1 MSLTLLPA
9 NVANRLLTLDTFNK
23 QGIIA
28 SGGAFFI
35 GWSFAKLCISTYNIS
50 REVRF
55 MKEVTMRKLF
65 SLLLSLLCALGLAW
79 QCAAASRQPVSQAY
93 IDKYFTSVAAAS
105 CLGVYLPENST
116 EFNYLRSYGWRI
128 MPQQLRSGRVE
139 TNFVIAHNYFPELKQ
154 RIFLV
159 TFRGTASKK
168 DWSINLRT
176 NRVNYGGNTL
186 AEMQALAKEP
196 LRKGEPA
203 VHSGFNTYVDTVLKS
218 SVLDDKGRLRG
229 VFKAVAERSDAVM
242 VLSGHSLGGAAATLL
257 GQRLL
262 DLGMPPERLCVVSF
276 GAPAIGNEAFALQYG
291 ARMRLLRITNTADP
305 VPGSLQTF
313 FGGYKQFGQHIK
325 YSLSPKLNSVQHD
338 MAMYF
343 DYSVSDFYQEYDR
356 QVELGRIITAP
367 DSKLTMGKPV
377 VALWIHESA
386 NLNKVATIMDLK
398 RFVTDEYKRMLPS
411 YVVMNKSLAKDA
423 YTHEN
428 IVDKSRYSG
437 ADYILVCGI
446 DGYRQPEADGW
457 YLTLDQVLF
466 DEQGRMLTMSS
477 LGRKVLPA
485 VGNIQAVGESLM
497 AARKE
502 LNAQLPF
509 VLEQF
514 EPKLV
519 Q

>member
-1 MSLTLLPA
+1 MD
-9 NVANRLLTLDTFNK
+9 R
-23 QGIIA
+23 
-28 SGGAFFI
+28 
-35 GWSFAKLCISTYNIS
+35 
-50 REVRF
+50 VRRW
-55 MKEVTMRKLF
+55 MM
-65 SLLLSLLCALGLAW
+65 LLSFVLAVLVVLPVR
-79 QCAAASRQPVSQAY
+79 AATRQPVSLEY
-93 IDKYFTSVAAAS
+93 VDKYFTSVAAAS

-116 EFNYLRSYGWRI
+116 EFNYLRAYGWRI
-128 MPQQLRSGRVE
+128 MPQKLRSGRVE
-139 TNFVIAHNYFPELKQ
+139 SNFAIAHNYFPELKK

-159 TFRGTASKK
+159 TFRGSANKK
-168 DWSINLRT
+168 DWSINLKT
-176 NRVNYGGNTL
+176 NRVNYGGSTL
-186 AEMQALAKEP
+186 AEMDALAKEP
-196 LRKGEPA
+196 LRKSEPA
-203 VHSGFNTYVDTVLKS
+203 VHSGFNTYVDTVLRT
-218 SVLDDKGRLRG
+218 SVLDDKGQLRG
-229 VFKAVAERSDAVM
+229 AFKAVAERSDALM

-262 DLGMPPERLCVVSF
+262 DLGMPAERLCVVTF
-276 GAPAIGNEAFALQYG
+276 GAPAIGNEAFAVQYG
-291 ARMRLLRITNTADP
+291 SRLRLLRITNTADP

-325 YSLSPKLNSVQHD
+325 YSLSPQISNMQHD

-356 QVELGRIITAP
+356 QVALGRIFPVPDRKITV
-367 DSKLTMGKPV
+367 GKPV
-377 VALWIHESA
+377 VALWIHESD
-386 NLNKVATIMDLK
+386 NLSKLASIMDLK

-411 YVVMNKSLAKDA
+411 YMVMSKSLDKEA

-428 IVDKSRYSG
+428 IVEKSRFAG

-485 VGNIQAVGESLM
+485 IGNVQAVGESLM

-502 LNAQLPF
+502 LHAQLPF
-509 VLEQF
+509 VLVQF
-514 EPKLV
+514 EPKLA
-519 Q
+519 QQ

>member
-1 MSLTLLPA
+1 MD
-9 NVANRLLTLDTFNK
+9 R
-23 QGIIA
+23 
-28 SGGAFFI
+28 
-35 GWSFAKLCISTYNIS
+35 
-50 REVRF
+50 VRRW
-55 MKEVTMRKLF
+55 MM
-65 SLLLSLLCALGLAW
+65 LLSFVLAVLVVLPVR
-79 QCAAASRQPVSQAY
+79 AATRQPVSLEY
-93 IDKYFTSVAAAS
+93 VDKYFTSVAAAS

-116 EFNYLRSYGWRI
+116 EFNYLRAYGWRI
-128 MPQQLRSGRVE
+128 MPQKLRSGRVE
-139 TNFVIAHNYFPELKQ
+139 SNFAIAHNYFPELKK

-159 TFRGTASKK
+159 TFRGSANKK
-168 DWSINLRT
+168 DWSINLKT
-176 NRVNYGGNTL
+176 NRVNYGGSTL
-186 AEMQALAKEP
+186 AEMDALAKKP
-196 LRKGEPA
+196 LRKSEPA
-203 VHSGFNTYVDTVLKS
+203 VHSGFNTYVDTVLRT
-218 SVLDDKGRLRG
+218 SVLDDKGQLRG
-229 VFKAVAERSDAVM
+229 AFKAVAERADALM

-262 DLGMPPERLCVVSF
+262 DLGMPAERLCVVTF
-276 GAPAIGNEAFALQYG
+276 GAPAIGNEAFAVQYG
-291 ARMRLLRITNTADP
+291 SRLRLLRITNTADP

-325 YSLSPKLNSVQHD
+325 YSLSPQISNMQHD

-356 QVELGRIITAP
+356 QVALGRIFPVPDRKITI
-367 DSKLTMGKPV
+367 GKPV
-377 VALWIHESA
+377 VALWIHESD
-386 NLNKVATIMDLK
+386 NLSKLASIMDLK

-411 YVVMNKSLAKDA
+411 YMVMSKSLDKEA

-428 IVDKSRYSG
+428 IVEKSRFAG

-485 VGNIQAVGESLM
+485 IGNVQAVGESLM

-502 LNAQLPF
+502 LHAQLPF

-514 EPKLV
+514 EPKLA
-519 Q
+519 QQ

>member
-1 MSLTLLPA
+1 MD
-9 NVANRLLTLDTFNK
+9 R
-23 QGIIA
+23 
-28 SGGAFFI
+28 
-35 GWSFAKLCISTYNIS
+35 
-50 REVRF
+50 VRRW
-55 MKEVTMRKLF
+55 MM
-65 SLLLSLLCALGLAW
+65 LLSFVLAVLVVLPVR
-79 QCAAASRQPVSQAY
+79 AATRQPVSLEY
-93 IDKYFTSVAAAS
+93 VDKYFTSVAAAS

-116 EFNYLRSYGWRI
+116 EFNYLRAYGWRI
-128 MPQQLRSGRVE
+128 MPQKLRSGRVE
-139 TNFVIAHNYFPELKQ
+139 SNFAIAHNYFPELKK

-159 TFRGTASKK
+159 TFRGSANKK
-168 DWSINLRT
+168 DWSINLKT
-176 NRVNYGGNTL
+176 NRVNYGGSTL
-186 AEMQALAKEP
+186 AEMDALAKEP
-196 LRKGEPA
+196 LRKSEPA
-203 VHSGFNTYVDTVLKS
+203 VHSGFNTYVDTVLRT
-218 SVLDDKGRLRG
+218 SVLDDKGQLRG
-229 VFKAVAERSDAVM
+229 AFKAVAERSDALM

-262 DLGMPPERLCVVSF
+262 DLGMPAERLCVVTF
-276 GAPAIGNEAFALQYG
+276 GAPAIGNEAFAVQYG
-291 ARMRLLRITNTADP
+291 SRLRLLRITNTADP

-325 YSLSPKLNSVQHD
+325 YSLSPQISNMQHD

-356 QVELGRIITAP
+356 QVALGRIFPVPDRKITI
-367 DSKLTMGKPV
+367 GKPV
-377 VALWIHESA
+377 VALWIHESD
-386 NLNKVATIMDLK
+386 NLSKLASIMDLK

-411 YVVMNKSLAKDA
+411 YMVMSKSLDKEA

-428 IVDKSRYSG
+428 IVEKSRFAG

-485 VGNIQAVGESLM
+485 IGNVQAVGESLM

-502 LNAQLPF
+502 LHAQLPF

-514 EPKLV
+514 EPKLA
-519 Q
+519 QQ

>member
-1 MSLTLLPA
+1 MD
-9 NVANRLLTLDTFNK
+9 R
-23 QGIIA
+23 
-28 SGGAFFI
+28 
-35 GWSFAKLCISTYNIS
+35 
-50 REVRF
+50 VRRW
-55 MKEVTMRKLF
+55 MM
-65 SLLLSLLCALGLAW
+65 LLSFVLAVLVVLPVR
-79 QCAAASRQPVSQAY
+79 AATRQPVSLEY
-93 IDKYFTSVAAAS
+93 VDKYFTSVAAAS

-116 EFNYLRSYGWRI
+116 EFNYLRAYGWRI
-128 MPQQLRSGRVE
+128 MPQKLRSGRVE
-139 TNFVIAHNYFPELKQ
+139 SNFAIAHNYFPELKK

-159 TFRGTASKK
+159 TFRGSANKK
-168 DWSINLRT
+168 DWSINLKT
-176 NRVNYGGNTL
+176 NRVNYGGSTL
-186 AEMQALAKEP
+186 AEMDALAKEP
-196 LRKGEPA
+196 LRKSEPA
-203 VHSGFNTYVDTVLKS
+203 VHSGFNTYVDTVMRT
-218 SVLDDKGRLRG
+218 SVLDDKGQLRG
-229 VFKAVAERSDAVM
+229 AFKAVAERADALM

-262 DLGMPPERLCVVSF
+262 DLGMPAERLCVVTF
-276 GAPAIGNEAFALQYG
+276 GAPAIGNEAFAVQYG
-291 ARMRLLRITNTADP
+291 SRLRLLRITNTADP

-325 YSLSPKLNSVQHD
+325 YSLSPQISNMQHD

-356 QVELGRIITAP
+356 QVALGRIFPVPDRKITV
-367 DSKLTMGKPV
+367 GKPV
-377 VALWIHESA
+377 VALWIHESD
-386 NLNKVATIMDLK
+386 NLSKLASIMDLK

-411 YVVMNKSLAKDA
+411 YMVMSKSLDKEA

-428 IVDKSRYSG
+428 IVEKSRFAG

-485 VGNIQAVGESLM
+485 IGNVQAVGESLM

-502 LNAQLPF
+502 LHNQLPF
-509 VLEQF
+509 VVTQF
-514 EPKLV
+514 EPKLA
-519 Q
+519 QQ

>member
-1 MSLTLLPA
+1 M
-9 NVANRLLTLDTFNK
+9 NR
-23 QGIIA
+23 
-28 SGGAFFI
+28 
-35 GWSFAKLCISTYNIS
+35 
-50 REVRF
+50 VRRW
-55 MKEVTMRKLF
+55 MM
-65 SLLLSLLCALGLAW
+65 LLSFVLAVLVVLPVR
-79 QCAAASRQPVSQAY
+79 AATRQPVSLEY
-93 IDKYFTSVAAAS
+93 VDKYFTSVAAAS

-116 EFNYLRSYGWRI
+116 EFNYLRAYGWRI
-128 MPQQLRSGRVE
+128 MPQKLRSGRVE
-139 TNFVIAHNYFPELKQ
+139 SNFAIAHNYFPELKK

-159 TFRGTASKK
+159 TFRGSANKK
-168 DWSINLRT
+168 DWSINLKT
-176 NRVNYGGNTL
+176 NRVNYGGSTL
-186 AEMQALAKEP
+186 AEMDALAKEP
-196 LRKGEPA
+196 LRKSEPA
-203 VHSGFNTYVDTVLKS
+203 VHSGFNTYVDTVLRT
-218 SVLDDKGRLRG
+218 SVLDDKGQLRG
-229 VFKAVAERSDAVM
+229 AFKAVAERSDALM

-262 DLGMPPERLCVVSF
+262 DLGMPAERLCVVTF
-276 GAPAIGNEAFALQYG
+276 GAPAIGNEAFAVQYG
-291 ARMRLLRITNTADP
+291 SRLRLLRITNTADP

-325 YSLSPKLNSVQHD
+325 YSLSPQISNMQHD

-356 QVELGRIITAP
+356 QVALGRIFPVPDRKITI
-367 DSKLTMGKPV
+367 GKPV
-377 VALWIHESA
+377 VALWIHESD
-386 NLNKVATIMDLK
+386 NLSKLASIMDLK

-411 YVVMNKSLAKDA
+411 YMVMSKSLDKEA

-428 IVDKSRYSG
+428 IVEKSRFAG

-485 VGNIQAVGESLM
+485 IGNVQAVGESLM

-502 LNAQLPF
+502 LHAQLPF
-509 VLEQF
+509 VLVQF
-514 EPKLV
+514 EPKLA
-519 Q
+519 QQ

>member
-1 MSLTLLPA
+1 MD
-9 NVANRLLTLDTFNK
+9 R
-23 QGIIA
+23 
-28 SGGAFFI
+28 
-35 GWSFAKLCISTYNIS
+35 
-50 REVRF
+50 VRRW
-55 MKEVTMRKLF
+55 MM
-65 SLLLSLLCALGLAW
+65 LLSFVLAVLVVLPVR
-79 QCAAASRQPVSQAY
+79 AATRQPVSPEY
-93 IDKYFTSVAAAS
+93 VDKYFTSVAAAS

-116 EFNYLRSYGWRI
+116 EFNYLRAYGWRI
-128 MPQQLRSGRVE
+128 MPQKLRSGRVE
-139 TNFVIAHNYFPELKQ
+139 SNFAIAHNYFPELKK

-159 TFRGTASKK
+159 TFRGSANKK
-168 DWSINLRT
+168 DWSINLKT
-176 NRVNYGGNTL
+176 NRVNYGGSTL
-186 AEMQALAKEP
+186 AEMDALAKEP
-196 LRKGEPA
+196 LRKSEPA
-203 VHSGFNTYVDTVLKS
+203 VHSGFNTYVDTVLRT
-218 SVLDDKGRLRG
+218 SVLDDKGQLRG
-229 VFKAVAERSDAVM
+229 AFKAVAERADALM

-262 DLGMPPERLCVVSF
+262 DLGMPAERLCVVTF
-276 GAPAIGNEAFALQYG
+276 GAPAIGNEAFAVQYG
-291 ARMRLLRITNTADP
+291 SRLRLLRITNTADP

-325 YSLSPKLNSVQHD
+325 YSLSPQISNMQHD

-356 QVELGRIITAP
+356 QVALGRIFPVPDRKITI
-367 DSKLTMGKPV
+367 GKPV
-377 VALWIHESA
+377 VALWIHESD
-386 NLNKVATIMDLK
+386 NLSKLASIMDLK

-411 YVVMNKSLAKDA
+411 YMVMSKSLDKEA

-428 IVDKSRYSG
+428 IVEKSRFAG

-485 VGNIQAVGESLM
+485 IGNVQAVGESLM

-502 LNAQLPF
+502 LHAQLPF
-509 VLEQF
+509 VLVQF
-514 EPKLV
+514 EPKLA
-519 Q
+519 QQ

>member
-1 MSLTLLPA
+1 MD
-9 NVANRLLTLDTFNK
+9 R
-23 QGIIA
+23 
-28 SGGAFFI
+28 
-35 GWSFAKLCISTYNIS
+35 
-50 REVRF
+50 VRRW
-55 MKEVTMRKLF
+55 MM
-65 SLLLSLLCALGLAW
+65 LLSFVLAVLVVLPVR
-79 QCAAASRQPVSQAY
+79 AATRQPVSLEY
-93 IDKYFTSVAAAS
+93 VDKYFTSVAAAS

-116 EFNYLRSYGWRI
+116 EFNYLRAYGWRI
-128 MPQQLRSGRVE
+128 MPQKLRSGRVE
-139 TNFVIAHNYFPELKQ
+139 SNFAIAHNYFPELKK

-159 TFRGTASKK
+159 TFRGSANKK
-168 DWSINLRT
+168 DWSINLKT
-176 NRVNYGGNTL
+176 NRVNYGGSTL
-186 AEMQALAKEP
+186 AEMDALAKEP
-196 LRKGEPA
+196 LRKSEPA
-203 VHSGFNTYVDTVLKS
+203 GHSGFNTYVDTVLRT
-218 SVLDDKGRLRG
+218 SVLDDKGQLRG
-229 VFKAVAERSDAVM
+229 AFKAVAERADALM

-262 DLGMPPERLCVVSF
+262 DLGMPAERLCVVTF
-276 GAPAIGNEAFALQYG
+276 GAPAIGNEAFAVQYG
-291 ARMRLLRITNTADP
+291 SRLRLLRITNTADP

-325 YSLSPKLNSVQHD
+325 YSLSPQISNMQHD

-356 QVELGRIITAP
+356 QVALGRIFPVPDRKITI
-367 DSKLTMGKPV
+367 GKPV
-377 VALWIHESA
+377 VALWIHESD
-386 NLNKVATIMDLK
+386 NLSKLASIMDLK

-411 YVVMNKSLAKDA
+411 YMVMSKSLDKEA

-428 IVDKSRYSG
+428 IVEKSRFAG

-485 VGNIQAVGESLM
+485 IGNVQAVGESLM

-502 LNAQLPF
+502 LHAQLPF

-514 EPKLV
+514 EPKLA
-519 Q
+519 QQ

>member
-1 MSLTLLPA
+1 MD
-9 NVANRLLTLDTFNK
+9 RLRRL
-23 QGIIA
+23 I
-28 SGGAFFI
+28 
-35 GWSFAKLCISTYNIS
+35 
-50 REVRF
+50 
-55 MKEVTMRKLF
+55 M
-65 SLLLSLLCALGLAW
+65 LLSFVLVVLVMLPVR
-79 QCAAASRQPVSQAY
+79 AATRQPVSMEY
-93 IDKYFTSVAAAS
+93 VDKYFTSVAAAS

-116 EFNYLRSYGWRI
+116 EFNYLRAYGWRI
-128 MPQQLRSGRVE
+128 MPQKLRSGRVE
-139 TNFVIAHNYFPELKQ
+139 SNFAIAHNYFPELQK

-159 TFRGTASKK
+159 TFRGSANKK
-168 DWSINLRT
+168 DWSINLKT
-176 NRVNYGGNTL
+176 HRVNYGGSTL
-186 AEMQALAKEP
+186 AEMDALAKEP
-196 LRKGEPA
+196 LRKSEPA
-203 VHSGFNTYVDTVLKS
+203 VHSGFNTYVDTVLRT
-218 SVLDDKGRLRG
+218 SVLDDKGHLRG
-229 VFKAVAERSDAVM
+229 VFKAVAERPDALM

-262 DLGMPPERLCVVSF
+262 DLGLPAERLCVVTF
-276 GAPAIGNEAFALQYG
+276 GAPAIGNEAFANTYG
-291 ARMRLLRITNTADP
+291 SRLRLLRITNTADP

-325 YSLSPKLNSVQHD
+325 YSLSPQISNMQHD

-356 QVELGRIITAP
+356 QVALGRIFPVP
-367 DSKLTMGKPV
+367 DRKMTIGKPL
-377 VALWIHESA
+377 VALWIHESD
-386 NLNKVATIMDLK
+386 NLSKVASVMDLK

-411 YVVMNKSLAKDA
+411 YMVMSKSLGKEA

-428 IVDKSRYSG
+428 IVEKSRFAG

-485 VGNIQAVGESLM
+485 IGNVQAVGESLM

-502 LNAQLPF
+502 LHAQLPF
-509 VLEQF
+509 VLVQF
-514 EPKLV
+514 EPKLA
-519 Q
+519 QQ

>member
-1 MSLTLLPA
+1 MDRVRRWMMLMSFVLAVLVVLP
-9 NVANRLLTLDTFNK
+9 
-23 QGIIA
+23 
-28 SGGAFFI
+28 
-35 GWSFAKLCISTYNIS
+35 
-50 REVRF
+50 VR
-55 MKEVTMRKLF
+55 
-65 SLLLSLLCALGLAW
+65 
-79 QCAAASRQPVSQAY
+79 AATRQPVSLEY
-93 IDKYFTSVAAAS
+93 VDKYFTSVAAAS

-116 EFNYLRSYGWRI
+116 EFNYLRAYGWRI
-128 MPQQLRSGRVE
+128 MPQKLRSGRVE
-139 TNFVIAHNYFPELKQ
+139 SNFAIAHNYFPELKK

-159 TFRGTASKK
+159 TFRGSANKK
-168 DWSINLRT
+168 DWSINLKT
-176 NRVNYGGNTL
+176 NRVNYGGSTL
-186 AEMQALAKEP
+186 AEMDALAKEP
-196 LRKGEPA
+196 LRKSEPA
-203 VHSGFNTYVDTVLKS
+203 VHSGFNTYVDTVLRT
-218 SVLDDKGRLRG
+218 SVLDDKGQLRG
-229 VFKAVAERSDAVM
+229 AFKAVAERADALM

-262 DLGMPPERLCVVSF
+262 DLGMPAERLCVVTF
-276 GAPAIGNEAFALQYG
+276 GAPAIGNEAFAVQYG
-291 ARMRLLRITNTADP
+291 SRLRLLRITNTADP

-325 YSLSPKLNSVQHD
+325 YSLSPQISNMQHD

-356 QVELGRIITAP
+356 QVALGRIFPVPDRKITI
-367 DSKLTMGKPV
+367 GKPV
-377 VALWIHESA
+377 VALWIHESD
-386 NLNKVATIMDLK
+386 NLSKLASIMDLK

-411 YVVMNKSLAKDA
+411 YMVMSKSLDKEA

-428 IVDKSRYSG
+428 IVEKSRFAG

-485 VGNIQAVGESLM
+485 IGNVQAVGESLM

-502 LNAQLPF
+502 LHAQLPF
-509 VLEQF
+509 VLVQF
-514 EPKLV
+514 EPKLA
-519 Q
+519 QQ